1 MSAVM
6 FVAFI
11 YSLPLSHVAQHV
23 QPSNQQHILQFVG
36 HCLNCQGM
44 WIWVYKI
51 FNA

>member
-11 YSLPLSHVAQHV
+11 VCPQHV
-23 QPSNQQHILQFVG
+23 QPSNQQDMLQFVG
-36 HCLNCQGM
+36 YCFNCQGM